1 MVSQWYVMIRSH
13 PVSLFLKDFRTS
25 NIMIKLFNCCF
36 VNGIK
41 QYILIELGQNIGG
54 HILLTLFE
62 WQSNI
67 FTLVL
72 ATTLTFQKWQIF
84 IATWDFLLDSAKNRR
99 MADVNAVGEST
110 YLNPQRVSFWSMWKF
125 YCRIRNKYWIWI
137 LPTVRAPS

>member
-54 HILLTLFE
+54 HNLLTLFE
-62 WQSNI
+62 CQSNI

-99 MADVNAVGEST
+99 LADVNAVGES
-110 YLNPQRVSFWSMWKF
+110 
-125 YCRIRNKYWIWI
+125 I
-137 LPTVRAPS
+137 LTLKEFHSKVCGNFIVELEISVEYEHCL